1 MKKLKLE
8 TPKEISL
15 KKQREFINP
24 DITIDDFLKAN
35 PNLSED
41 EKKYYNKEPE
51 KALEELKKKIRLI
64 REYLLGYMKKDG
76 ERYFL
81 KLLTKE
87 KVKTEEEAEKKIE
100 EEIKK
105 FEFFF
110 AKINQKYQPK

>member
-41 EKKYYNKEPE
+41 EKNIITKN
-51 KALEELKKKIRLI
+51 LKRLW
-64 REYLLGYMKKDG
+64 K
-76 ERYFL
+76 
-81 KLLTKE
+81 
-87 KVKTEEEAEKKIE
+87 
-100 EEIKK
+100 
-105 FEFFF
+105 
-110 AKINQKYQPK
+110 N